1 MQFLTKPTINLLYL
15 LVKRYESLKI
25 IINLHI
31 AIMKDV
37 CYSSTIPKKEAYE
50 DER

>member
-1 MQFLTKPTINLLYL
+1 MQFWTKPTINFLYHS
-15 LVKRYESLKI
+15 VKRYEILKI
-25 IINLHI
+25 IIELHI

-37 CYSSTIPKKEAYE
+37 CYSSTIPKKEAYQ